1 MGKVFEGI
9 DDGLRR
15 FLEAQKVFF
24 VATAPL
30 DAAGHVNLSPKG
42 LDSFRVLDPHTVAY
56 IDLTGSGIETVAHV
70 RENGRI
76 VLLFCAFE
84 GPPKIVR
91 LHGRGE
97 VVEAGDA
104 RFESLAARFPSF
116 ASTRSIIRISL
127 ERIADSCG
135 YGVPL
140 YAFQA
145 ERPQLGQW
153 AERKGADGVVRYRE
167 ENNVRSID
175 GLAGLDGAARG
186 SKSG

>member
-1 MGKVFEGI
+1 MGKLYDEI
-9 DDGLRR
+9 DEPLRR
-15 FLEAQKVFF
+15 FLEAQRMFF

-42 LDSFRVLDPHTVAY
+42 LDSFRVIDPRTVAY
-56 IDLTGSGIETVAHV
+56 LDLTGSGIETVAHL

-97 VVEAGDA
+97 IVEPGDP
-104 RFESLAARFPSF
+104 RFGSLAERFPSF
-116 ASTRSIIRISL
+116 ASTRSVIVIAL
-127 ERIADSCG
+127 ERISDSCG

-140 YAFQA
+140 YGYEGQ
-145 ERPQLGQW
+145 RSQLLDW

-167 ENNVRSID
+167 DNNRLSID
-175 GLAGLDGAARG
+175 GLRGLKG
-186 SKSG
+186 SG

>member
-1 MGKVFEGI
+1 MGKLYDEI
-9 DDGLRR
+9 DETLRR
-15 FLEAQKVFF
+15 FLEAQRMFF

-42 LDSFRVLDPHTVAY
+42 LDSFRVIDPRTVAY
-56 IDLTGSGIETVAHV
+56 LDLTGSGIETVAHL

-91 LHGRGE
+91 LQGRGE
-97 VVEAGDA
+97 VVEPSDPGFGA
-104 RFESLAARFPSF
+104 LAARFPTF
-116 ASTRSIIRISL
+116 AGTRSVIVISL
-127 ERIADSCG
+127 ERISDSCG

-140 YAFQA
+140 YGYEGQ
-145 ERPQLGQW
+145 RSQLLDW

-167 ENNVRSID
+167 DNNRRSID
-175 GLAGLDGAARG
+175 GLRGLKG
-186 SKSG
+186 SG

>member
-1 MGKVFEGI
+1 MGKLYDEI
-9 DDGLRR
+9 DETLRR
-15 FLEAQKVFF
+15 FLEAQRMFF

-42 LDSFRVLDPHTVAY
+42 LDSFRVIDPRTVAY
-56 IDLTGSGIETVAHV
+56 LDLTGSGIETVAHL

-91 LHGRGE
+91 LHGRGK
-97 VVEAGDA
+97 VVEPGDA
-104 RFESLAARFPSF
+104 RFGLLAARFPSF
-116 ASTRSIIRISL
+116 PSTRSVIVIAL
-127 ERIADSCG
+127 ERISDSCG

-140 YAFQA
+140 YGYEGQ
-145 ERPQLGQW
+145 RSQLIDW

-167 ENNVRSID
+167 DNNRRSID
-175 GLAGLDGAARG
+175 GLQGLKG
-186 SKSG
+186 SG